1 MNRALG
7 VLRAPITRWLFLLIA
22 LGFAAWFVWANAAQ
36 IGAALASLDLR
47 FLLAALAA
55 SVVYVVMTMEA
66 WRQVVRDLGH
76 PLTSR
81 SSVPLFGIS
90 QLGKY
95 IPGGVWNIAAAAEL
109 GRAHGIPARH
119 SVAAMTIALLVS
131 IVSGTAIGALGFLAS
146 PAPIFAQWGWVFWV
160 ALPLVVLL
168 FPPVMNRAIAFG
180 WRIARLEPLDTRSSL
195 GGLAL
200 VTMWS
205 AAGWVVAGASV
216 SLLAIGMGAPAT
228 WLTLAQ
234 CIGGYALAWVVGFL
248 VVVAPAGA
256 GVRELVLAACLVGT
270 VDEGAVVAIVL
281 ISRLLLT
288 GVDLSLA
295 GVGAIDARL
304 LRARQP
310 RRSQP

>member
-1 MNRALG
+1 MTRLLTF
-7 VLRAPITRWLFLLIA
+7 LRSPITRWTFLAVA
-22 LGFAAWFVWANAAQ
+22 LGFAVWFVWANAAQ
-36 IGAALASLDLR
+36 IRAALAQLDPR
-47 FLLAALAA
+47 FLIGALVA
-55 SVVYVVMTMEA
+55 SVVYVLMTMEA

-76 PLTSR
+76 RLTFR
-81 SSVPLFGIS
+81 SSIPLFGIS

-119 SVAAMTIALLVS
+119 SVAAMTIALLIS

-180 WRIARLEPLDTRSSL
+180 WRIARLESLDTRSSL

-200 VTMWS
+200 VTVWS

-248 VVVAPAGA
+248 IVVAPAGA

-304 LRARQP
+304 VKARQP
-310 RRSQP
+310 GRPQP